1 MGGSKDKDR
10 SSSATDKDEGN
21 EQSPEDFTPD
31 TNFKP
36 VVTLPE
42 VANIITGEEDEE
54 AIYGDRCKLFRFDK
68 TAKQWKERG
77 VGEIK
82 ILKHTV
88 EENRFRIIMRRDQIH
103 KVCANHYISKDMR
116 LGPSLGSNKSWV
128 WYTPADYSEGTGNPE
143 QLCARFKTPEIANTF
158 KSVFEE

>member
-1 MGGSKDKDR
+1 
-10 SSSATDKDEGN
+10 E
-21 EQSPEDFTPD
+21 EFTPD
-31 TNFKP
+31 VDFKP
-36 VVTLPE
+36 VITLSKDVTI
-42 VANIITGEEDEE
+42 VTGEENEE
-54 AIYGDRCKLFRFDK
+54 ITYKERCKLFRFDK

-116 LGPSLGSNKSWV
+116 LKPSLGSNKSWV

-158 KSVFEE
+158 KSAFE